1 MVSEKPI
8 TAQQAAEFLI
18 VSPRTIYRLIDS
30 GQLAGQKIGNKYRT
44 TDAACIA
51 YLHARRDP
59 VAASAGE
66 HKGEILCQSPSG
78 AASGTVISL
87 RRQGKEL
94 EDLLVRGTKS
104 KRRNCT
110 TN

>member
-94 EDLLVRGTKS
+94 ENLLVRGIKS

-110 TN
+110 TS